1 MTAKSIAE
9 SRNATKK
16 VAAIGN
22 LDTPEKVRQL
32 MRKIINYQ
40 LLKLLNPQQQ
50 TAINGSC
57 NVILK
62 CFEFEAFEDRILEL
76 ENRFKGYKEAVKENN
91 LQYDESHVFI
101 SESLEKEQ
109 LIDSY

>member
-1 MTAKSIAE
+1 MAAKSIE
-9 SRNATKK
+9 NSRSASKK
-16 VAAIGN
+16 VTAVGN

-76 ENRFKGYKEAVKENN
+76 ENRFKAKQKKDKKKGKGGKYN
-91 LQYDESHVFI
+91 QPTGMPGPGSG
-101 SESLEKEQ
+101 S
-109 LIDSY
+109 